1 VVSLG
6 STVATRL
13 GRVGS
18 VALATA
24 AVYGL
29 LIVLAGFLAPVYR
42 STSASS
48 SGEVTHGTDTLVG
61 MNGSGVLVVLAVPL
75 LVTVT
80 VGAVLWQ
87 RSWRL
92 SLPTA
97 WTLTG
102 LMAVLN
108 VLAMMSVG
116 LFFLPVTVAL
126 VVACSTCRPRRP
138 AADVHAAVAE

>member
-1 VVSLG
+1 M
-6 STVATRL
+6 TRL

-61 MNGSGVLVVLAVPL
+61 VNGPGVLVVLAVPL

-108 VLAMMSVG
+108 LLALVSVG
-116 LFFLPVTVAL
+116 VFFLPVTVAL
-126 VVACSTCRPRRP
+126 VVACSTSRPGRL